1 MKHFY
6 LRRLFLIILA
16 IIGITNFSFAQTWE
30 IVDEYDL
37 TSKEGGKPVLEDPI
51 SISKN
56 LGSYSYR
63 QIEGNDYYTLYYL
76 AAKGEYF
83 SIRYNLSAGQY
94 RFSYKIKSAFPDDS
108 PFDNPVDF
116 FYSYGSEKTILGED
130 VSLPLNYQDYTYEF
144 TVENEGNHYLG
155 FAPEVPE
162 GAWGGYYLESLKLEK
177 FTEGEGSKY
186 EEPTYETSGKPF
198 EDYTDTYVKKI
209 TLTKGSEEKSWTHTE
224 RKFWNVIPE
233 LTISATAG
241 ETISAHFEANSLGA
255 YNESNALQD
264 IRFTAVVLSID
275 WDGDGVF
282 EYAQKIKGKTP
293 PVHNVGGNAMSSQEE
308 LDNSKAQNKPA
319 TFDPDW
325 YVMDYTYDIEI
336 PEDARTGT
344 ARVRFNYTNAW
355 KNKINEVEESDED
368 FAQRNINSSKEGII
382 YDFDIKVTEK
392 ALSSYTINIEE
403 NEHARIYVKDGDGRI
418 NNGDKVAEGKELT
431 VEVVTDPGYKVE
443 SVMAGDTDI
452 TEDLKF
458 TVTKDITVKAV
469 VVATTY
475 MDLSY
480 TVTGD
485 EEAFIEK
492 IGFYNEN
499 NQLLVNKQILKGE
512 KYSLRIYPKGG
523 NKDIEIS
530 ALLNQNPVD
539 LNFDDSEKAFI
550 YEGIADRNQIFT
562 INLPTYYVVNITPNE
577 HATITVKD
585 GDKAVEN
592 GDKVRKGTELTVEVN
607 ADPDYKVSKVMAGNT
622 DITTTLKFTV
632 TEDVTISAVVV
643 GTTYFDLEYNVVG
656 NEEAFIEKIEFY
668 NGSNEL
674 IDNNKI
680 LKGENYSI
688 RIYPKEEVNEDFEI
702 SAELNQKAIELKFD
716 ESKKAFIYEGTAEE
730 NQIFTIKVHSFYIVN
745 IAPNKHATITVKD
758 GDQAIESGDKVAEG
772 TELTV
777 DVKPESGYKLI
788 SVKAGKEDIT
798 EKLVFTVSENVTVV
812 ATVEAESAIG
822 SVNVSGI
829 YYNPAEQVLYTNGA
843 KAVIYDMAGRVVA
856 NETGNISVSDFADG
870 IYTAIVN
877 GVSYKFKK

>member
-6 LRRLFLIILA
+6 LKRLFLIILA
-16 IIGITNFSFAQTWE
+16 IIGVTNLSFGQSWE
-30 IVDEYDL
+30 VVDEYDL
-37 TSKEGGKPVLEDPI
+37 TSKEGGTPVLEDPI

-56 LGSYSYR
+56 LGSYSYK
-63 QIEGNDYYTLYYL
+63 QLEGDDFYTLYYL
-76 AAKGEYF
+76 ASEGEYF
-83 SIRYNLSAGQY
+83 SIRYNLGIGQY
-94 RFSYKIKSAFPDDS
+94 RFTYKMRNVYPSDS
-108 PFDNPVDF
+108 PFTNPVDF
-116 FYSYGSEKTILGED
+116 FYSFGSEKTITGKD
-130 VSLPLNYQDYTYEF
+130 VSLGQDFQEFTYEF
-144 TVENEGNHYLG
+144 NVENEGNYYLG
-155 FAPEVPE
+155 FAPNVPQ
-162 GAWGGYYLESLKLEK
+162 GTWGGYYISSLKLEK
-177 FTEGEGSKY
+177 FTEDDGNKY
-186 EEPTYETSGKPF
+186 EEPTYTTSEKPF
-198 EDYTDTYVKKI
+198 EDYADTYVKNI
-209 TLTKGSEEKSWTHTE
+209 TLTNGSQEKSWTHTE
-224 RKFWNVIPE
+224 RKFWNVLPE
-233 LTISATAG
+233 LTMNATAG
-241 ETISAHFEANSLGA
+241 ETISAHFEAYSLGT
-255 YNESNALQD
+255 YNEDQALQD
-264 IRFTAVVLSID
+264 IRFTNVVLSID
-275 WDGDGVF
+275 WNGDGTF
-282 EYAQKIKGKTP
+282 EFAQLIKGRIP

-325 YVMDYTYDIEI
+325 YVMDYTYDIAI
-336 PEDARTGT
+336 PEDVRTGT

-355 KNKINEVEESDED
+355 RNRVGNEDETD
-368 FAQRNINSSKEGII
+368 EQYVQRNINSSKEGII
-382 YDFDIKVTEK
+382 YDFDIKISEK

-443 SVMAGDTDI
+443 SVVAGDTDI
-452 TEDLKF
+452 TESLKF

-475 MDLSY
+475 IDLSY

-485 EEAFIEK
+485 EETFVEK
-492 IGFYNEN
+492 IEFYNEN

-530 ALLNQNPVD
+530 ALLNQNPID

-585 GDKAVEN
+585 GDKAIEN
-592 GDKVRKGTELTVEVN
+592 GDKVLKGTELTVEVN

-643 GTTYFDLEYNVVG
+643 GTTYFDLEYNIVG

-688 RIYPKEEVNEDFEI
+688 RIYPKEVNEDFEI

-730 NQIFTIKVHSFYIVN
+730 NQIFTINVHSFYIVN

-758 GDQAIESGDKVAEG
+758 GDQVIESGDKVAEG

-777 DVKPESGYKLI
+777 DVKPENGYKII

-798 EKLVFTVSENVTVV
+798 ENLVFTVSENVTVSV
-812 ATVEAESAIG
+812 TVELESGIG
-822 SVNVSGI
+822 SINASGI
-829 YYNPAEQVLYTNGA
+829 YYNPAEQILYTNGA
-843 KAVIYDMAGRVVA
+843 KVIVYDMAGRIVA
-856 NETGNISVSDFADG
+856 NDTGNISVSDLANG
-870 IYTAIVN
+870 IYTAVAN